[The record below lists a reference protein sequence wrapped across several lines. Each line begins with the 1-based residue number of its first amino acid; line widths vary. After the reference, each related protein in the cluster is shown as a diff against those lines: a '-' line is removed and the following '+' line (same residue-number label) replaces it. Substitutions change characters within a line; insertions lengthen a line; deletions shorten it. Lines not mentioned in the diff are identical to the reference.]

1 MILCKTNA
9 RQSEVRTLL
18 GRTFIQTSVTRRIS
32 ILTPQMISFVTKR
45 GSRHLMGSGMFGVT
59 REAAR
64 ARSWNYVFD
73 SINFIAWKESR
84 MTQLKRRV
92 FLADARRIKPLRQA
106 FRIRNWA
113 LESQEGDLHICQIN
127 VMSHFVSTPLTR
139 SNSMFSTNI
148 SNSLK

>member
-1 MILCKTNA
+1 MGGERHDFVQNQCATERSTYVVGKNVHTN
-9 RQSEVRTLL
+9 VR
-18 GRTFIQTSVTRRIS
+18 RTPYFYLDSPNDLICNEERKSA
-32 ILTPQMISFVTKR
+32 PH
-45 GSRHLMGSGMFGVT
+45 GAGSGMFGVT

-127 VMSHFVSTPLTR
+127 VIWRT
-139 SNSMFSTNI
+139 
-148 SNSLK
+148 